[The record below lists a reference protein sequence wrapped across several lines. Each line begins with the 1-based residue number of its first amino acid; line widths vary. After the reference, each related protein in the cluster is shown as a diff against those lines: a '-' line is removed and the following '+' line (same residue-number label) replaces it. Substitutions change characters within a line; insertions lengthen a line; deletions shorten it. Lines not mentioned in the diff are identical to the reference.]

1 MEIRY
6 HRNFLKSYRKRIKPN
21 SRLDI
26 QFKERISLFKENP
39 KNPLLKDHRLT
50 GGKRQYHSFSV
61 TGDVRVIY
69 QKLADIIILYDIG
82 THNQVY

>member
-26 QFKERISLFKENP
+26 QFKERISLFQENP
-39 KNPLLKDHRLT
+39 KNPLLKNHRLT
-50 GGKRQYHSFSV
+50 GEKSQYHSFSV

-69 QKLADIIILYDIG
+69 RRLENIVILYDIG